1 MDNKKRCKWI
11 NLDNKLYVDYHD
23 NEWCKENHNDHDLF
37 ELLILEMFQAGLSW
51 ETVLKKR
58 EAFRKAFD
66 NFNYQVIAQYDND
79 KINELMNNP
88 YIIRNKS
95 KILSTINNAKIFIN
109 IKKEFTSFDKY
120 IWSFTNNKI
129 IYENDKTSSNLSD
142 TISKDLKRRGMKF
155 IGTTI
160 IYSYLQSIGVINSHD
175 DECFLHIE

>member
-1 MDNKKRCKWI
+1 MDNKKRCKWV